1 MVVSGRSAAGAADA
15 ELKVAEAA
23 AALSKAKADRELL
36 RERTRPILE
45 GATPAPKTSKAAV
58 VAPPPELDEQ
68 QKAAQAEQDQA
79 DQHVRA
85 CKAALLAAEQA
96 LRRRRLVQI
105 AEALQEDCASS
116 TFHQVHT
123 HSSTPAPPPLPHLAL
138 APSLLLIPYGQVLHE
153 TGAEL
158 MRGEPM
164 RAAAIAAETRRDA
177 CHARQQERLLV
188 GNAADLSFHL

>member
-79 DQHVRA
+79 RDLFERA
-85 CKAALLAAEQA
+85 DVEIK
-96 LRRRRLVQI
+96 
-105 AEALQEDCASS
+105 
-116 TFHQVHT
+116 
-123 HSSTPAPPPLPHLAL
+123 
-138 APSLLLIPYGQVLHE
+138 
-153 TGAEL
+153 
-158 MRGEPM
+158 
-164 RAAAIAAETRRDA
+164 
-177 CHARQQERLLV
+177 
-188 GNAADLSFHL
+188 